1 MSMCAPA
8 RARKHPIDEGRP
20 WQVVAK
26 GLGKPDSYVAIQLND
41 KQVAMHAVRTRLW
54 PRRLPA

>member
-1 MSMCAPA
+1 M
-8 RARKHPIDEGRP
+8 RDDEGRP

-54 PRRLPA
+54 PRRMPA